1 MPKRQRGISIN
12 WLNHMKT
19 TQTLLTDLT
28 TMFNKPFIGLDEVS
42 ELLGVPKRTLQQSVY
57 CGRFEV
63 PTFTLGK
70 KRMVRLSDL
79 ANYVDEQCALSAAE
93 IKELN

>member
-1 MPKRQRGISIN
+1 
-12 WLNHMKT
+12 LNLMKT
-19 TQTLLTDLT
+19 TQTLLTDL
-28 TMFNKPFIGLDEVS
+28 FNKPFIGLDEVS
-42 ELLGVPKRTLQQSVY
+42 DLLGVPKRTLQQSVY

-70 KRMVRLSDL
+70 KRMMRLSDL
-79 ANYVDEQCALSAAE
+79 AAYVDEQCALSAAE

>member
-1 MPKRQRGISIN
+1 
-12 WLNHMKT
+12 MK
-19 TQTLLTDLT
+19 QTLLTDLT
-28 TMFNKPFIGLDEVS
+28 AMFKKPFIGLDEVS
-42 ELLGVPKRTLQQSVY
+42 ELLEIPKRTLQQSIY

-79 ANYVDEQCALSAAE
+79 AAYVDARCAESAAE
-93 IKELN
+93 IKSLN